1 MAVITPLLT
10 TLSPTR
16 TPKVGPERTMSS
28 DEEKINTRL
37 LDNFLESCRR
47 ITPTHPVIPAAA
59 NTTAPLNPFDASI
72 LNLPLT
78 VIKQILRHL
87 LTSPSPLILQPDS
100 TTTASQGYRTLVEP
114 SVLQTCKVFHNVG
127 LLILYGEN
135 TLTTSSPATSY
146 DFDAHLLSLR
156 GRTRQMIT
164 SVRLEID
171 WADELWAKFPLTARA
186 LGELKGLRRLEIVI
200 IVIEKE
206 KKNRTALTMIEKD
219 AKLNIALAYGQQ
231 YPPGQNITTTP
242 LRTATTHGRARREG
256 PVAAAMLKAEMQ
268 MLKDLVT
275 NLKHLKYFR
284 LIGFRNEGFARCLEE
299 RVRGSHHS

>member
-1 MAVITPLLT
+1 
-10 TLSPTR
+10 
-16 TPKVGPERTMSS
+16 MSS
-28 DEEKINTRL
+28 DEEEINTRL

-114 SVLQTCKVFHNVG
+114 SVLQTCKVFYNVG
-127 LLILYGEN
+127 LPILYGEN

-156 GRTRQMIT
+156 GSKRQLIT

-200 IVIEKE
+200 IIIEKE
-206 KKNRTALTMIEKD
+206 KKNRTALTMIEKG

-231 YPPGQNITTTP
+231 YPPGQNITTTHSLHTP
-242 LRTATTHGRARREG
+242 IIDGRAKREG
-256 PVAAAMLKAEMQ
+256 PVAAAMLKAEME